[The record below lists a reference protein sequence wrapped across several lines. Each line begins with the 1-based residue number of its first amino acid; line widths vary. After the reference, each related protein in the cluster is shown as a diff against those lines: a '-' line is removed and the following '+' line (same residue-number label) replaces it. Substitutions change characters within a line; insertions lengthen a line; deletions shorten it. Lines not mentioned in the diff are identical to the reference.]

1 MIIEEADFKIVQDGN
16 SYTLYCLKS
25 KKELETNST
34 DKFKIGGYYTTFD
47 GALKGAATFRKSKKY
62 PGKELSTTLTASLK
76 EYKQSKETFK
86 TLVSKV
92 YQPIFEL
99 KDKLKL

>member
-16 SYTLYCLKS
+16 SYILYLLKS
-25 KKELETNST
+25 KKELQTDSA

-47 GALKGAATFRKSKKY
+47 GALKDAAKFRKSKKY
-62 PGKELSTTLTASLK
+62 PGKESSTVLTTALK
-76 EYKQSKETFK
+76 EYKESKEIFK
-86 TLVSKV
+86 ALINKV
-92 YQPIFEL
+92 YQPIFDL